1 MFQITDI
8 TKKFGEK
15 TILHSVSLT
24 VESHKTTVV
33 IGPSGSGKT
42 TLLRCMNLL
51 EPPDSGTLDLAGMKL
66 TFGGVPVAKK
76 DVLRFRRRTGMVFQA
91 FNLFPNRTALG
102 NVMEGPLTV
111 LKKPKQEARDLALSL
126 LEKVGLL
133 DKRDSYPSELSGG
146 QQQRV
151 AIARA
156 MAMKPEVL
164 LFDEPTSALDPELEA
179 EVLGIIRE
187 LSQEDYTIVIVTHK
201 MSFARDVG
209 NQFIFMNGGE
219 ILEHGSMSEL
229 DSSPNPRI
237 RQFLTML

>member
-1 MFQITDI
+1 MFQLTDI
-8 TKKFGEK
+8 TKKFGDK

-51 EPPDSGTLDLAGMKL
+51 ELPDSGTLDLEGMKL
-66 TFGGVPVAKK
+66 SFGGAPVAQKEI
-76 DVLRFRRRTGMVFQA
+76 LRFRQRTGMVFQA

-111 LKKPKQEARDLALSL
+111 LKKPKQEARELALSL

-133 DKRDSYPSELSGG
+133 EKRDFYPSELSGG

-187 LSQEDYTIVIVTHK
+187 LSREDYTIVIVTHK

-209 NQFIFMNGGE
+209 DQFVFVSDGE
-219 ILEHGSMSEL
+219 ILERGSMSEL
-229 DSSPNPRI
+229 DSSSSPRI
-237 RQFLTML
+237 RQFLSML

>member
-1 MFQITDI
+1 MFQLTGI
-8 TKKFGEK
+8 TKKFGGK
-15 TILHSVSLT
+15 AILRSVSLT
-24 VESHKTTVV
+24 VESQKTTVV

-51 EPPDSGTLDLAGMKL
+51 EIPDSGTLDLEGMKL
-66 TFGGVPVAKK
+66 VFGGAPVPQK
-76 DVLRFRRRTGMVFQA
+76 DILRFRQRTGMVFQA

-111 LKKPKQEARDLALSL
+111 LKKPKPEARDLALSL

-133 DKRDSYPSELSGG
+133 EKKDSYPSQLSGG

-209 NQFIFMNGGE
+209 DQFVFVSDGE
-219 ILEHGSMSEL
+219 ILERGPMSGL
-229 DSSPNPRI
+229 DVSRNPRI
-237 RQFLTML
+237 RQFLSML